1 MANATGL
8 YETPKRR
15 RSLNRVTTGDPRSRH
30 WETNEV
36 TTALDL
42 TTRLENLEND
52 YTYLVNELLE
62 EDREDLAS
70 KAAQEYLDKALR
82 LVQKSRS

>member
-1 MANATGL
+1 
-8 YETPKRR
+8 
-15 RSLNRVTTGDPRSRH
+15 
-30 WETNEV
+30 V

-42 TTRLENLEND
+42 TTQLENLEND

-70 KAAQEYLDKALR
+70 KAAQEYLDKVLR